1 MIVVTGAKGIIG
13 RAVVAQLFAERIAV
27 REISRD
33 VFELSSGNNLTSHIR
48 EQPEAIIHL
57 AAAVPHSLHYPD
69 TDTSAELTRSIDSC
83 VLEAA
88 RAWNCRIIYA
98 STCSLYDKRSNEVM
112 FEESPVF
119 VRPDSPYMKAKCDG
133 EALFSKHASFAIM
146 RVPAPIGP
154 RLPTSVAAKRFFD
167 LASEAQPIRL
177 WGSGKREQNYV
188 DVRDI
193 ADVMIKAAFS
203 DVNGVFNIA
212 ANAPTTMLSLAT
224 TIVAVVG
231 KGRVEFAGVSDPLEH
246 EHARFS
252 NKRARDL
259 LFWRPKISLE
269 NSIRS
274 MQKAIYEN

>member
-13 RAVVAQLFAERIAV
+13 RAVVAQLLSEGIAV
-27 REISRD
+27 KEISRD
-33 VFELSSGNNLTSHIR
+33 VFDLSNGNNLTSYIR
-48 EQPEAIIHL
+48 EQPEAVIHL

-69 TDTSAELTRSIDSC
+69 TDTSAELTRRIDYC
-83 VLEAA
+83 VFDAA
-88 RAWNCRIIYA
+88 RTWNCRIVYA

-119 VRPDSPYMKAKCDG
+119 VRPDSPYMKAKKEG
-133 EALFSKHASFAIM
+133 EALFAKLASFAIM

-154 RLPTSVAAKRFFD
+154 GLPTSVALKRFFD
-167 LASEAQPIRL
+167 LATAAQPIRL

-193 ADVMIKAAFS
+193 ADVMIKAAFFN
-203 DVNGVFNIA
+203 VIGVFNIA

-231 KGRVEFAGVSDPLEH
+231 NGRVEFAGVSDPLEY
-246 EHARFS
+246 EHARYS

-259 LFWRPKISLE
+259 LSWWPKISLE

-274 MQKAIYEN
+274 MLDAKNEN

>member
-13 RAVVAQLFAERIAV
+13 RAVVAQLLTEGIAV
-27 REISRD
+27 KEISRD
-33 VFELSSGNNLTSHIR
+33 VFDLSSGNNLTSHIR
-48 EQPEAIIHL
+48 EQPEAVIHL

-88 RAWNCRIIYA
+88 RTWNCRIIYA

-119 VRPDSPYMKAKCDG
+119 VRPDSPYMKAKNEG
-133 EALFSKHASFAIM
+133 EALFAKHASFAIM

-154 RLPTSVAAKRFFD
+154 GLPTSVAAKRFFD

-203 DVNGVFNIA
+203 NVNGVFNIA

-231 KGRVEFAGVSDPLEH
+231 KGRVEFAGISDPLEY

-259 LFWRPKISLE
+259 LFWWPKISLE

-274 MQKAIYEN
+274 MQKAKNEN